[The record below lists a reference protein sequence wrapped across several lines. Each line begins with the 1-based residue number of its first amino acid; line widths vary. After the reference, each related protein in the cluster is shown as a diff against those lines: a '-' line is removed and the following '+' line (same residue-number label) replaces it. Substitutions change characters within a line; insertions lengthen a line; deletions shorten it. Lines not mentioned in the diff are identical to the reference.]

1 MEPIPLEPAQRGAPL
16 PLKRSL
22 PPQRSHEPIAI
33 VGIGCRFPGGGHD
46 PRSFWRMLLDRTD
59 AVTEIP
65 PDRWNIERFYHPS
78 PGAPGRTYAKWG
90 AFLESLDEFE
100 PECFGISPR
109 EAAYMDPQQR
119 LLLEV
124 AWEALLDGG
133 VQPESLAGTR
143 TAVYVGISTSDY
155 SQIQHSPFHLTAV
168 NPYSAT
174 GGAFSIAA
182 NRISYCLNL
191 LGPSVS
197 VDTACSSALV
207 ATHLACQSIWRNE
220 ADSALVGGV
229 AVNIT
234 PFNFIAFSAA
244 TMLAADGRCKAFD
257 ASANGF
263 VRGEGAGLV
272 YLKPLARALEDQD
285 RVYAVIRATAVNQDG
300 RTGGIAAPSQSS
312 QELLL
317 REACAGAG
325 IAPADIDYVEA
336 HGTGTSLGDPIEA
349 RALGSVLSEGRP
361 GERPCW
367 IGSVKTN
374 IGHLEAAAGSA
385 GLIKAALA
393 IHHGEIPA
401 SLHFN
406 EPNPEIPFE
415 ELQLRVPTEMTPF
428 AAGRRLTGVNS
439 FGFGGTNA
447 NAILEIAPTA
457 PAVSAPPAGPSL
469 LVLSA
474 RTQDGLEQLAG
485 SARHALAQC
494 PDDAAH
500 LANVVYNF
508 AVRRTTYPHRLAA
521 AGSDRDSLL
530 EQLDAF
536 IAGERRTGLS
546 KGLASAIPHKVA
558 FVCSGQGTQWWGMG
572 RGLLAAEP
580 RFRAVVERCHEELSR
595 YASWSLL
602 DEFARDERD
611 TQFDRAQ
618 YAQPALFALQVG
630 LAAVWRD
637 RGVEPAGLVGHSV
650 GEVAAAHLAGA
661 LSFEDAVRV
670 IYERGRT
677 MDFDGALG
685 SMLAV
690 GCTEGE
696 AVEALKG
703 REEQAS
709 LAAIN
714 GPNSVTLSGQRE
726 ALEPIASRFEA
737 EGRFVRFLNVRYAF
751 HSPQMDPVQD
761 ELHSVLA
768 GVRPREASI
777 PLMSTVTGSR
787 AQGVELDAAYW
798 WRNVREAVRFSEGVR
813 GLIEEGCTTFIELG
827 PHPALS
833 GNVLECLSEA
843 KVTGIAVPSLRREE
857 DESIHLLGALGV
869 LHNAGFPVEWDRLWP
884 EPRAVVD
891 LPTYPWQ
898 RQSYWTES
906 QHLSESRVNA
916 PPHPFLERRI
926 DAAAETYEFS
936 LDLRLFRY
944 LADHRVRGTT
954 IFPAAAYL
962 ENLIGLARARWG
974 DVPCRC
980 EGIQFQRAIF
990 VSDPEQPVQVQLETG
1005 PGGALSISSRGQIDE
1020 PWNLNLAGYLHNNFH
1035 VDPPEPLDVD
1045 EAKRDLHPLEA
1056 DRLYAEFARYG
1067 LDYGPAFRTIQ
1078 EAWVGNGEALARIA
1092 LREEESAELDRYH
1105 LHPALLDGCFQSLS
1119 PALGGIDPRL
1129 FLPVRLERLDVYAS
1143 PGASVWARA
1152 RITEL
1157 ADTYLVADFEIF
1169 DLTGQPVAR
1178 IAGFRCRAMEGK
1190 RPETRTGVHEC
1201 RYEMIWRQRPLML
1214 EDVEPKASRVRAS
1227 ATFLPDPPTL
1237 AAQVERFIAQG
1248 GDQVFTMTPQRYGAM
1263 AELSASYGSW
1273 AFEQL
1278 VTSAGISAP
1287 WHLPQLVEAGVLAR
1301 DQIGYARQL
1310 LKLAKTEGAID
1321 GDEESGW
1328 SLVATRSAV
1337 PHDVWR
1343 AALQRFPDHAAEW
1356 ALFGMIGDR
1365 LPEILAGTLDTL
1377 EVLFP
1382 DGPSETLNALYQDSP
1397 FASRTV
1403 HVAAEAVR
1411 LCLARRPPTRKLRV
1425 LEIGAGTGGFTVN
1438 ILPLFPPTECE
1449 YVFTDISKAFL
1460 TEAEKRFRDYP
1471 FVDYQ
1476 ILDIETDPAEQELPL
1491 HGFDLVIA
1499 SSVIHAT
1506 RDLDVSLEH
1515 AKRMLV
1521 PGGLLMMV
1529 ELPPALCLGDFV
1541 FGGTTG
1547 WWLFEDHDRRADS
1560 PLLSSPDWVRTLNE
1574 VGFEEATELD
1584 PDADPHAP
1592 NLIVLAA
1599 RAPER
1604 TVELAENA
1612 TKPTRDG
1619 GPWLIA
1625 VDDEATGRELAA
1637 AMAEQGW
1644 EARVALTGPGG
1655 RGSAL
1660 VGGTSAEVARLAG
1673 FDESWSGIVH
1683 ARLLDAPAEMSEE
1696 SWKGAE
1702 EAGCLDLVAL
1712 VQFLAEQG
1720 LTRTQLVVLTRG
1732 AQTTPA
1738 DDLPPAIAQTPA
1750 IGLCRTIMSEYP
1762 DLGIRCVDL
1771 EGGVPREASDWVSE
1785 LAFADEEEEVALR
1798 GELRYVPRH
1807 VRHRGRFATTTGD
1820 VAFRLEPSAAGTL
1833 ERLAWVA
1840 MEEREP
1846 GPGEVE
1852 IRVQA
1857 AGLNFRDVMKALGL
1871 YPNDTQDYLLLGD
1884 ECSGVVNRVGPGVTR
1899 CAPGDAVMALA
1910 TGAFAS
1916 TVITPESFVAA
1927 IPSGWSR
1934 EEAATAPIAY
1944 LTAQYALHELGRLA
1958 AGETV
1963 LIQSGAGGV
1972 GYASIQIAKAAGAT
1986 VIATASNRDKRAFL
2000 KRVGVDH
2007 VLDSRGLA
2015 FADHVRTLT
2024 DGRGVD
2030 LVLNSLA
2037 GEAIARGVACLAP
2050 FGRFLELGKTDIYQ
2064 DHRIGLWAFRKN
2076 LSFCAIDLA
2085 AVFLEKPAL
2094 VRQIFEELLEKF
2106 ETGALSAIPYRAI
2119 PTPRFGDAFRLMAK
2133 RVHIGKLVAR
2143 FDGPV
2148 EVRLPPAPMPAVR
2161 DDRAYVITGGLA
2173 GFGLAVAEEL
2183 VRRGARHLT
2192 LIGRRGTGT
2201 PGAAEAVAALEAT
2214 GASVMVEAADVTDA
2228 ENLSAILERTR
2239 RDSAPLGGVFHAA
2252 MVLDDAP
2259 LVELD
2264 RERFTRVTAPKV
2276 LGAWHLDRLTR
2287 EDSLDYFVMFSS
2299 ASTVIGNPGQG
2310 NYVAANHFLGAL
2322 AQHRQRR
2329 GLPALTIDWGMLT
2342 EIGYVARNTEVIAHL
2357 ARRGIEGLKPDEAL
2371 EALFDLFGDDAPHTV
2386 VARLDLGKAVALLG
2400 NREIPQR
2407 LSEMGT
2413 GGATEGDDGSTARIV
2428 EAIQQASGEERV
2440 VLLRD
2445 YLRGQLARVL
2455 GCAPD
2460 TLEFDQPLAELGLD
2474 SLMAVELMNRIETD
2488 LDRTLSAQVLMQDP
2502 TLDGIAESLLLAIG
2516 TRDSSASRPGPED
2529 DDLFVEL
2536 REGHPDQTLFCVHCS
2551 GGELAPYDELASR
2564 LPDGWGLTG
2573 IRSPASLGSS
2583 RSYASITELAEHYTS
2598 LIQRRQPR
2606 GPYRLLG
2613 FSFGGLAVRAIAQ
2626 LLEARGE
2633 EIEILALVDA
2643 DLQWAHPDCPVH
2655 WVMAQRLGEI
2665 FGLLARDRKELK
2677 AVHAAWVAADEEE
2690 KRALFEAQTWESGA
2704 ERLIAWLA
2712 DRDLLVE
2719 EVSVEAIRRIIA
2731 QHGPEHELIPTFEP
2745 VEIAAPHLL
2754 WWASTRSA
2762 TERYSPWEWEQFCT
2776 SKVQNRVLPGHHYDL
2791 MTGEALGQLVEEL
2804 TRALQESGVETT

>member
-1 MEPIPLEPAQRGAPL
+1 MPPTPL
-16 PLKRSL
+16 PR
-22 PPQRSHEPIAI
+22 PQRSREPIAI

-46 PRSFWRMLLDRTD
+46 PRSFWRMLLDQTD

-65 PDRWNIERFYHPS
+65 PNRWNIERFYHPS

-90 AFLESLDEFE
+90 AFLESVDEFE

-109 EAAYMDPQQR
+109 EAISMDPQQR

-155 SQIQHSPFHLTAV
+155 SQMQHSPFHLTAV

-191 LGPSVS
+191 LGPSVA

-207 ATHLACQSIWRNE
+207 ATHLACQSIWSEE
-220 ADSALVGGV
+220 ADMALVGGV

-234 PFNFIAFSAA
+234 PFNYIAFSSA
-244 TMLAADGRCKAFD
+244 TMLAKDGRCKAFD
-257 ASANGF
+257 ASADGF
-263 VRGEGAGLV
+263 TRGEGAGLV
-272 YLKPLARALEDQD
+272 LLKPLARALEDRD
-285 RVYAVIRATAVNQDG
+285 RVYAVIRGTAVNQDG

-312 QELLL
+312 QERLL
-317 REACAGAG
+317 REACAEAG
-325 IAPADIDYVEA
+325 IAAAEIDYIEA

-349 RALGSVLSEGRP
+349 RALGTVLSEGRQ

-393 IHHGEIPA
+393 IHHGKIPA
-401 SLHFN
+401 SLHFH

-415 ELQLRVPTEMTPF
+415 ELRLRVPTELTPF
-428 AAGRRLTGVNS
+428 ADGGRLTGVNS

-447 NAILEIAPTA
+447 HAILGIAPPA

-474 RTQDGLEQLAG
+474 RTEDGLEQLAG
-485 SARHALAQC
+485 SARRALAEC
-494 PDDAAH
+494 PDDAAQ
-500 LANVVYNF
+500 LADVVYNF
-508 AVRRTTYPHRLAA
+508 AARRSAYPHRLAA
-521 AGSDRDSLL
+521 AGTDRDSFL

-536 IAGERRTGLS
+536 LAGERRTGLS
-546 KGLASAIPHKVA
+546 KGLASAKPHKVA

-602 DEFARDERD
+602 DEFARDEND
-611 TQFDRAQ
+611 TRFHQAQ

-630 LAAVWRD
+630 LAAVWKD

-690 GCTEGE
+690 GCTEDE
-696 AVEALKG
+696 ALAVLKG
-703 REEQAS
+703 REEHVS

-714 GPNSVTLSGQRE
+714 GPFSVTFSGQRE
-726 ALEPIASRFEA
+726 ALEAIASRYES
-737 EGRFVRFLNVRYAF
+737 EGRFVRFLNVQYAF

-761 ELHSVLA
+761 ELLRVLA
-768 GVRPREASI
+768 HVRPREASI
-777 PLMSTVTGSR
+777 PLISTVTGSR
-787 AQGVELDAAYW
+787 AQGAELDAAYW
-798 WRNVREAVRFSEGVR
+798 WRNVREAVRFAEGVR

-833 GNVLECLSEA
+833 SNVLECLSEA
-843 KVTGIAVPSLRREE
+843 KVNGIVVPSLRREE
-857 DESIHLLGALGV
+857 DEPLHLLGALGV
-869 LHNAGFPVEWDRLWP
+869 MHNAGFPVEWDRLWP

-906 QHLSESRVNA
+906 EHLSHARVNA

-926 DAAAETYEFS
+926 EAAAETYEFS
-936 LDLRLFRY
+936 LDLRLFSY

-954 IFPAAAYL
+954 IFPAAGYL
-962 ENLIGLARARWG
+962 ETLLGLAGARWG
-974 DVPCRC
+974 DAPCRC
-980 EGIQFQRAIF
+980 EDIQFQRGIF
-990 VSDPEQPVQVQLETG
+990 ISDPDQPVQVQLETG
-1005 PGGALSISSRGQIDE
+1005 AGGAVSISSRGHIDE
-1020 PWNLNLAGYLHNNFH
+1020 PWNLNLAGYLHDNFQ
-1035 VDPPEPLDVD
+1035 VDPPEPLDVE
-1045 EAKRDLHPLEA
+1045 EAKRGLQPLEVE
-1056 DRLYAEFARYG
+1056 RLYEEFARYG
-1067 LDYGPAFRTIQ
+1067 LDYGPAFRTIR
-1078 EAWVGNGEALARIA
+1078 ETWVGDGEALARIA
-1092 LREEESAELDRYH
+1092 LREEESAEVDRYH

-1129 FLPVRLERLDVYAS
+1129 FLPVRLERLDVYAR
-1143 PGASVWARA
+1143 PGACVWARA
-1152 RITEL
+1152 RIRELTE
-1157 ADTYLVADFEIF
+1157 TYLVADFEIF
-1169 DLTGQPVAR
+1169 DATGQPVAR
-1178 IAGFRCRAMEGK
+1178 VEGFRCSAMESK
-1190 RPETRTGVHEC
+1190 RPETRTSVHEC
-1201 RYEMIWRQRPLML
+1201 RYEMIWRQRPLVP
-1214 EDVEPKASRVRAS
+1214 EDDRPKASRAGTF
-1227 ATFLPDPPTL
+1227 ATFLPDPATL
-1237 AAQVERFIAQG
+1237 ATEVGRFIEER
-1248 GDQVFTMTPQRYGAM
+1248 GDRLFTMTPQRYSAT
-1263 AELSASYGSW
+1263 AELAASYGSW
-1273 AFEQL
+1273 AFGQL
-1278 VTSAGISAP
+1278 VAKAGLAEP
-1287 WHLPQLVEAGVLAR
+1287 WHLAQLVEAGVLAR
-1301 DQIGYARQL
+1301 DKIGYARRL
-1310 LKLAKTEGAID
+1310 LKVAKSEGAID
-1321 GDEESGW
+1321 GDEESGY
-1328 SLVATRSAV
+1328 SLVAARSAT
-1337 PHDVWR
+1337 PHDDWR
-1343 AALQRFPDHAAEW
+1343 AALRRFPDHAAEW
-1356 ALFGMIGDR
+1356 TLVGTVGDR
-1365 LPEILAGTLDTL
+1365 LPEILSGTLDTL

-1382 DGPSETLNALYQDSP
+1382 EGASETLNALYQDSP
-1397 FASRTV
+1397 LAARTI
-1403 HVAAEAVR
+1403 HTMAEAVR
-1411 LCLARRPPTRKLRV
+1411 SCAARRPPMRKLRI
-1425 LEIGAGTGGFTVN
+1425 LEIGAGTGGLTAD
-1438 ILPLFPPTECE
+1438 ILPLLPPNECE

-1471 FVDYQ
+1471 FVDYR

-1491 HGFDLVIA
+1491 HGFDLVLA
-1499 SSVIHAT
+1499 SNVIHAT
-1506 RDLDVSLEH
+1506 RDLNVTLEH
-1515 AKRMLV
+1515 ARRLLV
-1521 PGGLLMMV
+1521 PGGLFLMI

-1547 WWLFEDHDRRADS
+1547 WWLFEDHDRRTDS
-1560 PLLSSPDWVRTLNE
+1560 PLLSSPDWIRALNE
-1574 VGFEEATELD
+1574 AGFEETTELD
-1584 PDADPHAP
+1584 PDADPSAP
-1592 NLIVLAA
+1592 NLITLAA
-1599 RAPER
+1599 RAPEHS
-1604 TVELAENA
+1604 VERVETA
-1612 TKPTRDG
+1612 TMPTRDD

-1637 AMAEQGW
+1637 AIAEQGW
-1644 EARVALTGPGG
+1644 QARVVLIGASG
-1655 RGSAL
+1655 RGPAFM
-1660 VGGTSAEVARLAG
+1660 GETSAEGARLAG
-1673 FDESWSGIVH
+1673 FDESWSGIIH
-1683 ARLLDAPAEMSEE
+1683 ARLLDAPVEMSEE
-1696 SWKGAE
+1696 SWRETE
-1702 EAGCLDLVAL
+1702 EVGCLDLVAL

-1720 LTRTQLVVLTRG
+1720 LTRTRVVVLTQG

-1738 DDLPPAIAQTPA
+1738 DDRPPVVAQAPV

-1771 EGGVPREASDWVSE
+1771 EGGVTRDESDWVSE
-1785 LAFADEEEEVALR
+1785 LAFTDEEEEIALR
-1798 GELRYVPRH
+1798 GELRYVPRIA
-1807 VRHRGRFATTTGD
+1807 RFRGRFATTSGD
-1820 VAFRLEPSAAGTL
+1820 VAYRFEPSSTGTL

-1840 MEEREP
+1840 MEERAP

-1871 YPNDTQDYLLLGD
+1871 YPNDTEDHLLLGD
-1884 ECSGVVNRVGPGVTR
+1884 ECTGVVNRIGPGVTR
-1899 CAPGDAVMALA
+1899 CAPGDEVMALA
-1910 TGAFAS
+1910 TGAFGS
-1916 TVITPESFVAA
+1916 SVVTPESFVAP
-1927 IPSGWSR
+1927 IPAGWSR

-1944 LTAQYALHELGRLA
+1944 LTAQYALHEVGRLA

-1972 GYASIQIAKAAGAT
+1972 GYASIQTAKAAGAK
-1986 VIATASNRDKRAFL
+1986 VIATASNNDKRAFL
-2000 KRVGVDH
+2000 ERVGVDH

-2015 FADHVRTLT
+2015 FADHVRDLT

-2037 GEAIARGVACLAP
+2037 GEAMARGVACLAP
-2050 FGRFLELGKTDIYQ
+2050 FGRFLELGKTDIYL
-2064 DHRIGLWAFRKN
+2064 DHQIGLWAFRKN
-2076 LSFCAIDLA
+2076 LTFCAIDLA
-2085 AVFLEKPAL
+2085 AVFVEKPAM
-2094 VRQIFEELLEKF
+2094 VRQMFEELLEKF
-2106 ETGALSAIPYRAI
+2106 ESGALSAIPFRAI
-2119 PTPRFGDAFRLMAK
+2119 PARRFDDAFRLMAK

-2148 EVRLPPAPMPAVR
+2148 EVRLPPVPMPAVR

-2183 VRRGARHLT
+2183 VKRGARHLT
-2192 LIGRRGTGT
+2192 LIGRRGADT
-2201 PGAAEAVAALEAT
+2201 PGAAEAVAALEAA
-2214 GASVMVEAADVTDA
+2214 GASVIVEAADVTNA
-2228 ENLSAILERTR
+2228 ESLSAILERTR
-2239 RDSAPLGGVFHAA
+2239 RDAAPLGGVFHAA

-2259 LVELD
+2259 LVELN

-2299 ASTVIGNPGQG
+2299 ASTLIGNPGQG

-2322 AQHRQRR
+2322 ANHRQRR
-2329 GLPALTIDWGMLT
+2329 GLPALAIDWGMLT

-2357 ARRGIEGLKPDEAL
+2357 ARRGIEGLAPEEAM
-2371 EALFDLFGDDAPHTV
+2371 EAMFDLFGDGTPHAAI
-2386 VARLDLGKAVALLG
+2386 ARLDFSKAVASLG
-2400 NREIPQR
+2400 GRELPQR
-2407 LSEMGT
+2407 LSEMAT
-2413 GGATEGDDGSTARIV
+2413 GGATEGDDGSAARIV
-2428 EAIQQASGEERV
+2428 EEIRQATGEERAA
-2440 VLLRD
+2440 LLRE
-2445 YLRGQLARVL
+2445 YLRGQLARIL

-2460 TLEFDQPLAELGLD
+2460 TLEFDQPLAAMGLD

-2488 LDRTLSAQVLMQDP
+2488 LDRTLSVQVLMQDP
-2502 TLDGIAESLLLAIG
+2502 TLDSITENLLLVIG
-2516 TRDSSASRPGPED
+2516 TRDSSGSRPGPED

-2536 REGHPDQTLFCVHCS
+2536 RKGHPDQTLFCVHSS
-2551 GGELAPYDELASR
+2551 GGELAPYTELASR
-2564 LPDGWGLTG
+2564 LPDGWGLVG
-2573 IRSPASLGSS
+2573 IRSAASLGSS
-2583 RSYASITELAEHYTS
+2583 RSYASMAKLAEHYTG

-2633 EIEILALVDA
+2633 EVELLALIDA

-2655 WVMAQRLGEI
+2655 WVMAQRLEEI
-2665 FGLLARDRKELK
+2665 LGMLARERQELQ
-2677 AVHAAWVAADEEE
+2677 AVHAAWAAADAEE
-2690 KRALFEAQTWESGA
+2690 KRSLFEGQTWESGS
-2704 ERLIAWLA
+2704 ERLLTWLA
-2712 DRDLLVE
+2712 DRGLMVGD
-2719 EVSVEAIRRIIA
+2719 VSVEAIRRVIA
-2731 QHGPEHELIPTFEP
+2731 QHAPEHELIPTFEP

-2776 SKVQNRVLPGHHYDL
+2776 SKVENRVLPGHHYDL
-2791 MTGEALGQLVEEL
+2791 MSGEALVQLVEEL
-2804 TRALQESGVETT
+2804 THALQESGVEN